1 MLRSAAGFPD
11 SGYGI
16 YWIEV
21 HPSDKANLP
30 FEQLGRTYFMRLLE
44 VSLNDHFRRFVAKK
58 IVFDKANY
66 YIVTISL
73 FILHHILALTL
84 TCYLKIAFL

>member
-1 MLRSAAGFPD
+1 MRSAVGFPD

-21 HPSDKANLP
+21 HPLDKADLP
-30 FEQLGRTYFMRLLE
+30 FQQLGRTCFMLLLE
-44 VSLNDHFRRFVAKK
+44 LSLYDHFRRFVAKK
-58 IVFDKANY
+58 LSFTKQIIIV
-66 YIVTISL
+66 IISL

-84 TCYLKIAFL
+84 TCYLKIALL

>member
-1 MLRSAAGFPD
+1 MLRNAAGFPD

-21 HPSDKANLP
+21 HPLDKANLP

-44 VSLNDHFRRFVAKK
+44 VSLYDHFRRFVAKK
-58 IVFDKANY
+58 L
-66 YIVTISL
+66 SL
-73 FILHHILALTL
+73 TKQIIIL
-84 TCYLKIAFL
+84 